1 MFDQPEKT
9 EQTNK
14 KKKRG
19 RNCQTTIKL
28 NKNDFKDKIKKEE
41 QTQSI
46 RPSKNDKYYSRKSES
61 ISISQS
67 KSKSKSKSK
76 SNTRA
81 NNKIKI
87 KRENNIVINNENEND
102 QTKIFECLEEIRSTL
117 QHSFNLFGNL
127 VGLLK
132 NEMNKNNKNTFLK
145 KKTNRNKKKIQ
156 LFEQEEKAF
165 SLMDLDED
173 YQRNN
178 FIRNKIDDD
187 EDFINFNF
195 NKKDKKNQRKKGK

>member
-1 MFDQPEKT
+1 
-9 EQTNK
+9 
-14 KKKRG
+14 
-19 RNCQTTIKL
+19 
-28 NKNDFKDKIKKEE
+28 
-41 QTQSI
+41 
-46 RPSKNDKYYSRKSES
+46 
-61 ISISQS
+61 
-67 KSKSKSKSK
+67 
-76 SNTRA
+76 
-81 NNKIKI
+81 
-87 KRENNIVINNENEND
+87 
-102 QTKIFECLEEIRSTL
+102 
-117 QHSFNLFGNL
+117 
-127 VGLLK
+127 
-132 NEMNKNNKNTFLK
+132 MNKNNKNTFLK